1 MSVLGPS
8 ATSGNV
14 RFSAAVGG
22 EADITR
28 PPPATASRVRGTSRP
43 PATRPSSPAVSAG
56 GYCSAAT
63 VTRFDA
69 LIGGRNAKIKGCFH
83 AAFTRLS
90 CDWPRRTRAGKCLI
104 PLLLQR
110 TNADGLLGRPPI
122 AVQLPATTTDFDDG
136 IGPFRRIE
144 VCAIAAEF
152 AVLKSEIA

>member
-1 MSVLGPS
+1 
-8 ATSGNV
+8 
-14 RFSAAVGG
+14 
-22 EADITR
+22 
-28 PPPATASRVRGTSRP
+28 
-43 PATRPSSPAVSAG
+43 
-56 GYCSAAT
+56 
-63 VTRFDA
+63 
-69 LIGGRNAKIKGCFH
+69 
-83 AAFTRLS
+83 
-90 CDWPRRTRAGKCLI
+90 LI